1 VARCEEYRHR
11 HALDD
16 DRCRN
21 QTTLHGTGDLNAIDD
36 TAVQTQL
43 TASAP

>member
-1 VARCEEYRHR
+1 VVLCEGYRHR

-16 DRCRN
+16 SRCRDH
-21 QTTLHGTGDLNAIDD
+21 TTLHGTGDLNEIDD

-43 TASAP
+43 TAPVP